1 MKRRLFLVSAILLV
15 VASVGV
21 FAAERRSKEVSYLA
35 SFNGPGTIDLTVT
48 GGFSWFGLGLN
59 AGAEF
64 TVGQFDVGPV
74 PLSWGITAQGSVG
87 LDPAGIGL
95 AVSGLP
101 TLNIGFDFGKNLRFE
116 GFLGLGVGFVLES
129 WAGGG
134 SGLGISEYAGWT
146 WWFANSFGLTIEEGS
161 VSAFGWGY
169 WYFAGIG
176 VTLKI

>member
-1 MKRRLFLVSAILLV
+1 MNRRLVIAVAVLLV
-15 VASVGV
+15 AASVGV
-21 FAAERRSKEVSYLA
+21 FAAEKRSKDSPYLVSY
-35 SFNGPGTIDLTVT
+35 NGPGTIDFTIT
-48 GGFSWFGLGLN
+48 GGWTWFGLGAN

-64 TVGQFDVGPV
+64 TVGQFDLGPV
-74 PLSWGITAQGSVG
+74 PLSWGIAVDGSLG
-87 LDPAGIGL
+87 LDPAGLGI

-129 WAGGG
+129 WGGGG
-134 SGLGISEYAGWT
+134 SGLGISEYGGWT
-146 WWFANSFGLTIEEGS
+146 WWFANSIGLTVEQGY

-169 WYFAGIG
+169 WYYAGIG